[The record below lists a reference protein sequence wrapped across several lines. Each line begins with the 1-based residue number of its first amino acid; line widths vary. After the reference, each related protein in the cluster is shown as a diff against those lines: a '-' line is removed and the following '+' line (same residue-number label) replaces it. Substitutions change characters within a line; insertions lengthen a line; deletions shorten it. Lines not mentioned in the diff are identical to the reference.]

1 MEMLRELREG
11 SRDQVE
17 ITQRVNQNADEDIQH
32 EAAGDHVEGPQDD
45 VPARNTRSQAKASMN
60 VNEN

>member
-17 ITQRVNQNADEDIQH
+17 ITQRVNQDAGEEIQH
-32 EAAGDHVEGPQDD
+32 ESAGDHIEGPQED
-45 VPARNTRSQAKASMN
+45 VPARNTRSKAKASMN